1 MLDKFEKWVIN
12 TKSKINPK
20 VLGVSVFCI
29 FGLLILLLMNYI
41 NVYNRKQTTVN
52 DTYNKTMYEIVT
64 NVNNMDNLITKL
76 RITTSKEYNIN
87 TLSKILTE
95 ANTAKNNL
103 TYLPVNQNN
112 MQEVSKFLSQVI
124 GYSEYLINTLSS
136 DKDLSDEEYEN
147 LEKINNISSKLNN
160 TLSNVYNKLNEGS
173 LKWNEVEKITEKEFE
188 TGNVT
193 IESIASIKDTMN
205 MYEGLIYDGAFS
217 NHLES
222 AEPKNLQGENITHEE
237 AAEKAYE
244 CVKNSIKD
252 IEIADVIY
260 NGEINGNV
268 IVYSFNIT
276 LKNKDYDVD
285 VEITKNSG
293 KLYLMLKN
301 RKVEKQNIDIKEAKV
316 AGDKYL
322 ESLGLNDLEP
332 TYYLIEDNIATIN
345 YAGTQDGVLLYPD
358 LIKVKIAM
366 DNKEVLSV
374 ECLGYIYNHF
384 KRENI
389 TPKITKEEAKN
400 CIKDNVEV
408 KYSTLAIIPKVG
420 GSEVLT
426 YEFKGKANG
435 KNFLIYI
442 NAETGKEE
450 NVLLIIDNK
459 NGILTI

>member
-20 VLGVSVFCI
+20 VLGVIVFCT

-103 TYLPVNQNN
+103 TYLPINQNN
-112 MQEVSKFLSQVI
+112 MQDVSKFLSQVI

-173 LKWNEVEKITEKEFE
+173 LKWNEVEKVTKKELK

-193 IESIASIKDTMN
+193 IESIVNIKDTMN
-205 MYEGLIYDGAFS
+205 IYEGLIYDGAFS

-222 AEPKNLQGENITHEE
+222 SKPKNLTGKDITYKE
-237 AAEKAYE
+237 AEKKVYE
-244 CVKNSIKD
+244 CVENAIKD
-252 IEIADVIY
+252 IEIDKVIY
-260 NGEINGNV
+260 NGEINGKVVVYNFNV
-268 IVYSFNIT
+268 T
-276 LKNKDYDVD
+276 LKSKDYEIDVD
-285 VEITKNSG
+285 ITKDSG
-293 KLYLMLKN
+293 KLYLMLAN
-301 RKVEKQNIDIKEAKV
+301 RKVEKQNIDIKEAKTI
-316 AGDKYL
+316 GDEYL
-322 ESLGLNDLEP
+322 KSLGLDNLQP
-332 TYYLIEDNIATIN
+332 TYYYIEDNMATIN
-345 YAGTQDGVLLYPD
+345 YAAVQDNILMYSD

-366 DNKEVLSV
+366 DTGDILSV
-374 ECLGYIYNHF
+374 ECSGYIYNHTERQNLTC
-384 KRENI
+384 KLTPEETIKNI
-389 TPKITKEEAKN
+389 KTNI
-400 CIKDNVEV
+400 DV
-408 KYSTLAIIPKVG
+408 KCLKTCIIPKEG
-420 GSEVLT
+420 GTEVLT
-426 YEFKGKANG
+426 YEFYGKANG
-435 KNFLIYI
+435 KDFLIYL
-442 NAETGKEE
+442 NANTGKEE
-450 NVLLIIDNK
+450 NVLLIIDSK
-459 NGILTI
+459 NGILTM